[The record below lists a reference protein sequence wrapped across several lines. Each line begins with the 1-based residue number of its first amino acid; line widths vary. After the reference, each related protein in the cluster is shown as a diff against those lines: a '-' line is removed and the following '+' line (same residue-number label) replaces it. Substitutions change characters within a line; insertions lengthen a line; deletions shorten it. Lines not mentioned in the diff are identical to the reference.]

1 MFTTLKSFLEPL
13 LPQAAPRAAFEH
25 TLQVATA
32 VLLVEVMR
40 SDASIGL
47 SERAAV
53 IVALRDRFALN
64 TDEVEALMVVADQ
77 TAREA
82 HDLHTFTSRLNDQLE
97 PEQKARIVEYMW
109 QVAYADGPPRRT
121 RAARDA
127 QARGPALH
135 PARRLHRREDARPG
149 GHDHADRPGGR
160 MLAS

>member
-40 SDASIGL
+40 SDARIGL

-53 IVALRDRFALN
+53 IVALRDRFDLDA
-64 TDEVEALMVVADQ
+64 DEVEALMVVADQ
-77 TAREA
+77 TARDA

-109 QVAYADGPPRRT
+109 QVAYADGRLDAHEQHVMRKLADLLYIPHGDYIAAKM
-121 RAARDA
+121 RA
-127 QARGPALH
+127 
-135 PARRLHRREDARPG
+135 REA
-149 GHDHADRPGGR
+149 
-160 MLAS
+160 MTS

>member
-40 SDASIGL
+40 SDAGIGL

-53 IVALRDRFALN
+53 IVALRDRFDLDA
-64 TDEVEALMVVADQ
+64 DEVEALMVVADQ

-109 QVAYADGPPRRT
+109 QVAYADGRLDAHEQHVMRKLADLLYIPHGDYIAAKM
-121 RAARDA
+121 RA
-127 QARGPALH
+127 
-135 PARRLHRREDARPG
+135 REA
-149 GHDHADRPGGR
+149 
-160 MLAS
+160 MTS

>member
-13 LPQAAPRAAFEH
+13 LPQSAPRAAFEH

-40 SDASIGL
+40 SDARIGL

-53 IVALRDRFALN
+53 IVALRDRFELDA
-64 TDEVEALMVVADQ
+64 DEVEALMVVADQ

-97 PEQKARIVEYMW
+97 PDQKARIVEYMW
-109 QVAYADGPPRRT
+109 QVAYADGRLDAHEQHVMRKLADLLYIPHGDYIAAKM
-121 RAARDA
+121 RA
-127 QARGPALH
+127 
-135 PARRLHRREDARPG
+135 REA
-149 GHDHADRPGGR
+149 
-160 MLAS
+160 MTS

>member
-53 IVALRDRFALN
+53 IVALRDRFALSA
-64 TDEVEALMVVADQ
+64 DEVEALMVVADQ

-109 QVAYADGPPRRT
+109 QVAYADGRLDAHEQHVMRKLADLLYIPHGDYIAAKMR
-121 RAARDA
+121 ARDA
-127 QARGPALH
+127 
-135 PARRLHRREDARPG
+135 
-149 GHDHADRPGGR
+149 
-160 MLAS
+160 MTT

>member
-40 SDASIGL
+40 SDAHIGL
-47 SERAAV
+47 SERASV
-53 IVALRDRFALN
+53 IVALRDRFDLD

-109 QVAYADGPPRRT
+109 QVAYADGRLDAHEQHVMRKLADLLYIPHGDYIAAKM
-121 RAARDA
+121 RA
-127 QARGPALH
+127 
-135 PARRLHRREDARPG
+135 REA
-149 GHDHADRPGGR
+149 
-160 MLAS
+160 MTS

>member
-1 MFTTLKSFLEPL
+1 MFTTLKAFLEPL

-53 IVALRDRFALN
+53 IVALRDRFALDA
-64 TDEVEALMVVADQ
+64 DEVEALMVVADQ

-109 QVAYADGPPRRT
+109 QVAYADGRLDAHEQHVMRKLADLLYIPHGDYIAAKM
-121 RAARDA
+121 RA
-127 QARGPALH
+127 
-135 PARRLHRREDARPG
+135 REAMS
-149 GHDHADRPGGR
+149 H
-160 MLAS
+160 

>member
-40 SDASIGL
+40 SDARIGL

-53 IVALRDRFALN
+53 IVALRDRFGLDA
-64 TDEVEALMVVADQ
+64 DEVEALMVVADQ

-109 QVAYADGPPRRT
+109 QVAYADGRLDAHEQHVMRKLADLLYIPHGDYIAAKM
-121 RAARDA
+121 RA
-127 QARGPALH
+127 
-135 PARRLHRREDARPG
+135 REA
-149 GHDHADRPGGR
+149 
-160 MLAS
+160 MTS

>member
-40 SDASIGL
+40 SDARIGL

-53 IVALRDRFALN
+53 IVALRDRFELDA
-64 TDEVEALMVVADQ
+64 DEVEALMVVADQ

-109 QVAYADGPPRRT
+109 QVAYADGRLDAHEQHVMRKLADLLYIPHGDYIAAKM
-121 RAARDA
+121 RA
-127 QARGPALH
+127 
-135 PARRLHRREDARPG
+135 REA
-149 GHDHADRPGGR
+149 
-160 MLAS
+160 MTS

>member
-1 MFTTLKSFLEPL
+1 MFTSLKTFLESL

-40 SDASIGL
+40 ADAEIGL

-53 IVALRDRFALN
+53 IVALRDRFDLTAEEL
-64 TDEVEALMVVADQ
+64 EALMVVADQ

-109 QVAYADGPPRRT
+109 QVAYADGRLDGHELHVMRKIADLLYVPHGDYIAAKL
-121 RAARDA
+121 RA
-127 QARGPALH
+127 
-135 PARRLHRREDARPG
+135 REA
-149 GHDHADRPGGR
+149 
-160 MLAS
+160 MTT

>member
-53 IVALRDRFALN
+53 IVALRDRFALDA
-64 TDEVEALMVVADQ
+64 DEVEALMVVADQ

-109 QVAYADGPPRRT
+109 QVAYADGRLDAHEQHVMRKLADLLYIPHGDYIAAKM
-121 RAARDA
+121 RA
-127 QARGPALH
+127 
-135 PARRLHRREDARPG
+135 REAMS
-149 GHDHADRPGGR
+149 H
-160 MLAS
+160 